1 MSTDDPAER
10 SVPSAESDEKTR
22 LVWKTAALV
31 VAMLSVW
38 ALGLG
43 LVGRTRPDVGGI
55 SFQTSPSA
63 RMERR
68 PALFA
73 VTWDRSGASAGPG
86 TVGVAVP
93 IALIEPGGA
102 IVPPIAARSDDD
114 AQAEGRAFAAT
125 YYKPSSEL
133 LLLRGGAAAGD
144 VQFVSDFMMLG
155 HLPVVQVEGSR
166 PVDLGPL
173 DPDATTLLAISD
185 LRFAGRPTGT
195 RAMRDEHRSAVDVA
209 SRQILR
215 DRYPGRTV
223 VDEGLAMVRVAD
235 LDRDGRA
242 EVLASRVVRMQDESG
257 ILRSVVL
264 FLIAEPERSPA
275 VGESGYRVAFAAV
288 QVFADNGP
296 HADIV
301 FIDQADLTSDTYDEV
316 VLRLDDGDYSRYAV
330 LRRDQTAW
338 SQVSSTPP
346 VRSPGPRPLAGEK
359 SGG

>member
-1 MSTDDPAER
+1 MSSDEPDVR
-10 SVPSAESDEKTR
+10 SVPGADSAEKSW
-22 LVWKTAALV
+22 LAWKTAALV
-31 VAMLSVW
+31 AAMLAVW

-73 VTWDRSGASAGPG
+73 ITWDRSGSNAGPG
-86 TVGVAVP
+86 TIGVAVP

-102 IVPPIAARSDDD
+102 IVPPIAARSDDA
-114 AQAEGRAFAAT
+114 AQAEGRAFAAI
-125 YYKPSSEL
+125 YYKPTSEL

-144 VQFVSDFMMLG
+144 VQVVSDVMMLG
-155 HLPVVQVEGSR
+155 LLPVAQVEGSG

-195 RAMRDEHRSAVDVA
+195 RAMRDEHRTAVDVA

-215 DRYPGRTV
+215 DRYPGHTV
-223 VDEGLAMVRVAD
+223 VDEGLARVRVAD

-242 EVLASRVVRMQDESG
+242 EVLASRVVRLRDQSG
-257 ILRSVVL
+257 ILENVVL
-264 FLIAEPERSPA
+264 FLIAEPERLPT
-275 VGESGYRVAFAAV
+275 VEESAYRVAFAAL
-288 QVFADNGP
+288 QVFSDNGP

-301 FIDQADLTSDTYDEV
+301 FIDQADLTSASFDEV
-316 VLRLDDGDYSRYAV
+316 VLRLDEGDASRYAV

-338 SQVSSTPP
+338 SQVSSTTP

>member
-1 MSTDDPAER
+1 MSSDEPAEYPAPR
-10 SVPSAESDEKTR
+10 ADSAEKSR
-22 LVWKTAALV
+22 LAWKTGALI

-73 VTWDRSGASAGPG
+73 VTWDRSRATAGPG
-86 TVGVAVP
+86 TIGVAVP

-102 IVPPIAARSDDD
+102 IVPPIAARSDD
-114 AQAEGRAFAAT
+114 AALAEGRAFAAT

-144 VQFVSDFMMLG
+144 VQFVSDFTMLG
-155 HLPVVQVEGSR
+155 HLPVIQVEGSG

-209 SRQILR
+209 SRQLLR
-215 DRYPGRTV
+215 DRYPGRV
-223 VDEGLAMVRVAD
+223 LVDEGLARVRVAD

-242 EVLASRVVRMQDESG
+242 EVLASRVVRMRDESG
-257 ILRSVVL
+257 ILESVVL
-264 FLIAEPERSPA
+264 FLIVEPERTPA
-275 VGESGYRVAFAAV
+275 AGESGYRVAFASV
-288 QVFADNGP
+288 QFIAENGP
-296 HADIV
+296 NADIV
-301 FIDQADLTSDTYDEV
+301 FIDQADLTSATFDEV
-316 VLRLDDGDYSRYAV
+316 VLRLDDGDTSRYAV

-346 VRSPGPRPLAGEK
+346 VRSNSPRPLSGE
-359 SGG
+359 